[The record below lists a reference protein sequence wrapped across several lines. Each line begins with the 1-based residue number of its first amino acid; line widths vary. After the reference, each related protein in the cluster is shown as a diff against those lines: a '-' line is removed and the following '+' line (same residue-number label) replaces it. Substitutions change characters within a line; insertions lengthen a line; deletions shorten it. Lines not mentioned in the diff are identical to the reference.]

1 VHFPLRPVLA
11 SVAALLAICF
21 ATGCTSIERAV
32 ERSVEDAPA
41 TTDRLAWWR
50 AARFGMFVHWGLYAI
65 PAGEWNGR
73 TDYGEWIRANAQ
85 IPIDEYES
93 FARHFDP
100 QKFDADRWAS
110 LASEAGMKYMVV
122 TTKHHDGFALFDSK
136 VTDFDVMATPFHR
149 DVMAEVAT
157 ACRSHGLVPCWYH
170 SIMDWHHPDYLPRRE
185 FETERSRDGAAFD
198 RFEQYLRAQV
208 TELLSNYGPIGVM
221 WFDGEWEPT
230 WTSERGQRL
239 YDLCRSLQ
247 PNVIVNNR
255 VGAGRAGMNGFAE
268 GADTAGDFG
277 TPEQQIPAAPRSGL
291 DWESCLTMND
301 NWGYNAHDSNFKSTR
316 QLIRTLVDVASK
328 GGNLLLNVGPDA
340 NGEIPP
346 KSVERLVGIGRW
358 MKTNGSAIHGTLA
371 SPIDAPAGT
380 RITYRLEGGDTRLF
394 LHVFDW
400 PADGH
405 FVVNGLGNTA
415 AGARLLADPARAIE
429 VKSRPGATSFTIEG
443 GASDPDVSVV
453 ELRLSGEPIA
463 YASPTIEAESDLF
476 LDSMLVTV
484 GLPSRALE
492 AHYTLDGSEPTRA
505 SAVARGPI
513 AVTDSVALSARA
525 FHGDLPIGDV
535 VTRRLER
542 VRASPRCDVG
552 SLEPGLVMRTSTG
565 PGVRLDSDWT
575 ADTGF
580 SIVETVSIPLA
591 VQGREHVRLDFA
603 GFVRV
608 ERDDVYTFR
617 LESDDGSRLV
627 VDGRVLCEND
637 GEHQPNA
644 VLGSMALAAGWHS
657 IGVQYFN
664 AAGGATLDLRMGRPG
679 AALARL
685 GPEHFGHE
693 TRLR

>member
-1 VHFPLRPVLA
+1 MHSPPRPVLT

-21 ATGCTSIERAV
+21 ATGCASIERAV

-415 AGARLLADPARAIE
+415 AGARLLADPTRAIA

-453 ELRLSGEPIA
+453 ELRLSGEPIP

-525 FHGDLPIGDV
+525 FHGDLHGPRRAPGFRLDRGHGLLDRRDRIDPFGRARTRARAPGFRGIRARRARRRV
-535 VTRRLER
+535 HVSPRIRRRLASRRRRPCPVRKRRRAPAER
-542 VRASPRCDVG
+542 RPRFDGPRRGLALDRSPVLQRCRWSHARSPHG
-552 SLEPGLVMRTSTG
+552 T
-565 PGVRLDSDWT
+565 
-575 ADTGF
+575 
-580 SIVETVSIPLA
+580 
-591 VQGREHVRLDFA
+591 
-603 GFVRV
+603 
-608 ERDDVYTFR
+608 
-617 LESDDGSRLV
+617 
-627 VDGRVLCEND
+627 
-637 GEHQPNA
+637 
-644 VLGSMALAAGWHS
+644 
-657 IGVQYFN
+657 
-664 AAGGATLDLRMGRPG
+664 AGGG
-679 AALARL
+679 ARQARSRALWPRDTTALTASRRHSSVRWSSITS
-685 GPEHFGHE
+685 G
-693 TRLR
+693 